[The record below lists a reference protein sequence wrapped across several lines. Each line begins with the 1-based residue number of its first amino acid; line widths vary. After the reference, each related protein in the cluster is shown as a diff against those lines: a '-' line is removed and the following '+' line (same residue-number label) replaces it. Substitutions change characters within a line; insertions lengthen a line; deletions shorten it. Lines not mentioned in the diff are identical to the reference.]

1 MDDEAGRTS
10 PIDTNT
16 AYKQL
21 VDRLNRDW
29 LFGGAAPAS
38 GSLKH
43 RGLYRIRRFMARLI
57 GTQEHFNA
65 SVVQFV
71 NTLNE
76 AAGPVL
82 GALDD
87 VERHREALAAR
98 ERRMEGEMA
107 RMRAEHEELRTALGV
122 LRQSNHD
129 LAREIDRVRGGAAPV
144 GAASAAVAAADATA
158 ALPAAALSHKY
169 VGFEDQFRGSPE
181 EIRARLLPYAEL
193 FAGASEVLDVGCG
206 RGEFLALLAE
216 RGVSARGID
225 VNESMVEVCRQK
237 GLAAST
243 CRRAGVSARA
253 ARGFARGLLA
263 AQVVEHVDPG
273 YLTNL
278 LDAAWAALRPGS
290 VVVFETINPACWF
303 AFFESYIRD
312 ITHVRPLHPETL
324 KYLLLASGFDTVE
337 IRYRSPYPEHE
348 KLQRVAGAA
357 LGDAAD
363 VLNANAEK
371 INRLLFTLPRLRRR
385 RAARVRRPRSYFT
398 GTRCF
403 SSSNQFSVTLICS
416 AGGLAG
422 AALVFGTITTNT
434 LPSGVMS

>member
-1 MDDEAGRTS
+1 MDAEAGRTS
-10 PIDTNT
+10 PIENNT
-16 AYKQL
+16 AYKEL

-43 RGLYRIRRFMARLI
+43 RALYRVRRFLARLV

-76 AAGPVL
+76 AAGPAL

-129 LAREIDRVRGGAAPV
+129 LAREIERARAGAGAAAPAPAAPAPSGSPV
-144 GAASAAVAAADATA
+144 PV
-158 ALPAAALSHKY
+158 AALSHKY
-169 VGFEDQFRGSPE
+169 VGFEDQFRGSTE
-181 EIRARLLPYAEL
+181 EIRARLVPYADL
-193 FAGASEVLDVGCG
+193 FAGTSDVLDVGCG

-216 RGVSARGID
+216 RGVRARGID

-237 GLAAST
+237 GLTASREDALT
-243 CRRAGVSARA
+243 YLRAQPPASLG
-253 ARGFARGLLA
+253 GLLA

-273 YLTNL
+273 YLTSL
-278 LDAAWAALRPGS
+278 LDAAWTALRPGS
-290 VVVFETINPACWF
+290 PVVIETINPACWF

-324 KYLLLASGFDTVE
+324 KYLLLASGFEHVE
-337 IRYRSPYPEHE
+337 IRYQSPYPEHE
-348 KLQRVAGAA
+348 KLQPVGSAA
-357 LGDAAD
+357 LGDAAE
-363 VLNANAEK
+363 VMNANAEK
-371 INRLLFTLPRLRRR
+371 INRLLFTYLDYAAIARR
-385 RAARVRRPRSYFT
+385 
-398 GTRCF
+398 G
-403 SSSNQFSVTLICS
+403 
-416 AGGLAG
+416 
-422 AALVFGTITTNT
+422 
-434 LPSGVMS
+434 

>member
-10 PIDTNT
+10 PIETNT
-16 AYKQL
+16 AYKEL

-29 LFGGAAPAS
+29 LFGGSAPAS

-43 RGLYRIRRFMARLI
+43 RALYRIRRFMARLI

-76 AAGPVL
+76 AVGPAL

-98 ERRMEGEMA
+98 ERRMESEMA
-107 RMRAEHEELRTALGV
+107 RMRAEHEELRTVLGV

-129 LAREIDRVRGGAAPV
+129 LARAIERVRGWAALVGAAPV
-144 GAASAAVAAADATA
+144 AVPAPAVGAAAPPV
-158 ALPAAALSHKY
+158 AALSHKY

-181 EIRARLLPYAEL
+181 EIRARLASYADL
-193 FAGASEVLDVGCG
+193 FVGAADVLDVGCG

-216 RGVSARGID
+216 RGVAATGID

-237 GLAAST
+237 GLAAS
-243 CRRAGVSARA
+243 REDALAYLRAQPGGAL
-253 ARGFARGLLA
+253 GGLLA

-324 KYLLLASGFDTVE
+324 KYLLLASGFDHVE

-357 LGDAAD
+357 LGGAAD

-371 INRLLFTLPRLRRR
+371 INRLLFTYLDYAAIARR
-385 RAARVRRPRSYFT
+385 S
-398 GTRCF
+398 
-403 SSSNQFSVTLICS
+403 
-416 AGGLAG
+416 
-422 AALVFGTITTNT
+422 
-434 LPSGVMS
+434 

>member
-1 MDDEAGRTS
+1 MDDEARTS

-16 AYKQL
+16 AYKEL

-43 RGLYRIRRFMARLI
+43 RTLYRIRRFLARLI

-76 AAGPVL
+76 AAGPAL

-107 RMRAEHEELRTALGV
+107 RMRAEHDELRTALGV

-129 LAREIDRVRGGAAPV
+129 LTREIERLREGVPPAPPV
-144 GAASAAVAAADATA
+144 TPV
-158 ALPAAALSHKY
+158 LPVPPVPVAALSHKY
-169 VGFEDQFRGSPE
+169 VGFEDQFRGAPE
-181 EIRARLLPYAEL
+181 EIRARLASYADL
-193 FAGASEVLDVGCG
+193 FAGASEVLDIGCG

-216 RGVSARGID
+216 RGVSAHGID
-225 VNESMVEVCRQK
+225 VNESMVEVCRQQ
-237 GLAAST
+237 GLAAAREDALT
-243 CRRAGVSARA
+243 YLRAQPPTSLG
-253 ARGFARGLLA
+253 GLLA
-263 AQVVEHVDPG
+263 AQVVEHLDPA
-273 YLTNL
+273 YLTTL

-290 VVVFETINPACWF
+290 VVVIETINPACWF

-324 KYLLLASGFDTVE
+324 KYLLLASGFEQVE

-348 KLQRVAGAA
+348 KLQPVAEAA
-357 LGDAAD
+357 LGDSAEI
-363 VLNANAEK
+363 LNANAEK
-371 INRLLFTLPRLRRR
+371 INRLLFTYLDYAAIARR
-385 RAARVRRPRSYFT
+385 
-398 GTRCF
+398 G
-403 SSSNQFSVTLICS
+403 
-416 AGGLAG
+416 
-422 AALVFGTITTNT
+422 
-434 LPSGVMS
+434 

>member
-1 MDDEAGRTS
+1 MTDEAGRTS
-10 PIDTNT
+10 PIETNT
-16 AYKQL
+16 GYKEL

-43 RGLYRIRRFMARLI
+43 RALYRIRRFLARLV

-76 AAGPVL
+76 AAGPAL

-107 RMRAEHEELRTALGV
+107 RMRAEHDERRTAIGV

-129 LAREIDRVRGGAAPV
+129 LAREIERARAGAAGLAPVSPVPPAPPAPPAAPAAPV
-144 GAASAAVAAADATA
+144 P
-158 ALPAAALSHKY
+158 LAALSHKY

-181 EIRARLLPYAEL
+181 EIRARLVPYADL
-193 FAGASEVLDVGCG
+193 FAGASDVLDVGCG

-237 GLAAST
+237 GLTASREDALT
-243 CRRAGVSARA
+243 YLRAQPPASLG
-253 ARGFARGLLA
+253 GLLA
-263 AQVVEHVDPG
+263 AQVVEHVDPA
-273 YLTNL
+273 YLTHL
-278 LDAAWAALRPGS
+278 MDAAWTALRPGS
-290 VVVFETINPACWF
+290 VMVIETINPACWF

-324 KYLLLASGFDTVE
+324 KYLLVASGFEQVE
-337 IRYRSPYPEHE
+337 IRFRSPYPEHE

-371 INRLLFTLPRLRRR
+371 INRLLFTHLDYAAVAR
-385 RAARVRRPRSYFT
+385 RA
-398 GTRCF
+398 
-403 SSSNQFSVTLICS
+403 
-416 AGGLAG
+416 
-422 AALVFGTITTNT
+422 
-434 LPSGVMS
+434 

>member
-1 MDDEAGRTS
+1 MDDEARTS

-16 AYKQL
+16 AYKEL

-43 RGLYRIRRFMARLI
+43 RTLYRIRRFLARLI

-76 AAGPVL
+76 AAGPAL

-107 RMRAEHEELRTALGV
+107 RMRAEHDELRTALGV

-129 LAREIDRVRGGAAPV
+129 LTREIERLREGVPPAPPV
-144 GAASAAVAAADATA
+144 TPV
-158 ALPAAALSHKY
+158 LPVPPVPVAALSHKY
-169 VGFEDQFRGSPE
+169 VGFEDQFRGAPE
-181 EIRARLLPYAEL
+181 EIRARLASYADL
-193 FAGASEVLDVGCG
+193 FAGASEVLDIGCG

-216 RGVSARGID
+216 RGVSAHGID
-225 VNESMVEVCRQK
+225 VNESMVEVCRQQ
-237 GLAAST
+237 GLAAAREDALT
-243 CRRAGVSARA
+243 YLRAQPPTSLG
-253 ARGFARGLLA
+253 GLLA
-263 AQVVEHVDPG
+263 AQVVEHLDPA
-273 YLTNL
+273 YLTTL
-278 LDAAWAALRPGS
+278 LDAAWVALRPGS
-290 VVVFETINPACWF
+290 VVVIETINPACWF

-324 KYLLLASGFDTVE
+324 KYLLLASGFEQVE

-348 KLQRVAGAA
+348 KLQPVAEAA
-357 LGDAAD
+357 LGDSAEI
-363 VLNANAEK
+363 LNANAEK
-371 INRLLFTLPRLRRR
+371 INRLLFTYLDYAALAR
-385 RAARVRRPRSYFT
+385 RA
-398 GTRCF
+398 
-403 SSSNQFSVTLICS
+403 
-416 AGGLAG
+416 
-422 AALVFGTITTNT
+422 
-434 LPSGVMS
+434 

>member
-43 RGLYRIRRFMARLI
+43 RGLYRIRRFLARLV

-129 LAREIDRVRGGAAPV
+129 LAREIDRLRGGAAPV
-144 GAASAAVAAADATA
+144 GATSAAGVAADGTT

-193 FAGASEVLDVGCG
+193 FIGASEVLDVGCG

-225 VNESMVEVCRQK
+225 ANESMIEVCRQK
-237 GLAAST
+237 GLAASSADALAYL
-243 CRRAGVSARA
+243 RAQPAGSL
-253 ARGFARGLLA
+253 GGLLA

-303 AFFESYIRD
+303 AFFESYLRD

-324 KYLLLASGFDTVE
+324 QYLLLASGFDTVE

-371 INRLLFTLPRLRRR
+371 INRLLFTYLDYAAIAR
-385 RAARVRRPRSYFT
+385 RA
-398 GTRCF
+398 
-403 SSSNQFSVTLICS
+403 
-416 AGGLAG
+416 
-422 AALVFGTITTNT
+422 
-434 LPSGVMS
+434 